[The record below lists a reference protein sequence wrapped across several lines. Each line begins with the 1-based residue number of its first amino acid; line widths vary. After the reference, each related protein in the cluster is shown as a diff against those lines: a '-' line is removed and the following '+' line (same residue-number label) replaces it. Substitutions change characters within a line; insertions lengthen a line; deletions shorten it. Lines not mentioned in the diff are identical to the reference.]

1 MMRTPPPTN
10 ASYLPSVSEGL
21 EPPRSA
27 APPAWPALFPRSCS
41 GSRGSFAALLRAGAA
56 PRRRRVRPRPPSA
69 GWRRSYRRTIT
80 FAELGAVREQVLH
93 QLGRRTELGRAKAPR
108 RCGAASPRA
117 FSSTGGAR
125 HKRPRGLARRSE
137 GLSYD
142 TRRPLRRLVGR
153 GPQPDRH
160 DRGPKCSRARPPRL
174 PLLLAAGDAVR
185 CPHFPR
191 LVWGRG
197 WIISWVIQIATV
209 PIRIACLTRARRLRA
224 GHRDAPPRTSTG
236 SSAPARPTGAAT
248 AVWREM
254 RGSSPAHGPSTTMV
268 WSASP
273 GLQAARSSHPQ
284 ERRLSQPG
292 ATTAAAAAGGRH
304 RLASANGEAAV
315 LARHRRSTRMLWK
328 VFGRHIRPPLLSGA
342 AHGRST
348 RQGSRRRFSPLRT
361 AAARSCYFE
370 LIRANAELP
379 GGTLGCSTSIR
390 TLDVHQ
396 TG

>member
-1 MMRTPPPTN
+1 MT
-10 ASYLPSVSEGL
+10 
-21 EPPRSA
+21 
-27 APPAWPALFPRSCS
+27 
-41 GSRGSFAALLRAGAA
+41 SRGIWFCDSSRFSG
-56 PRRRRVRPRPPSA
+56 
-69 GWRRSYRRTIT
+69 GWAR
-80 FAELGAVREQVLH
+80 
-93 QLGRRTELGRAKAPR
+93 
-108 RCGAASPRA
+108 
-117 FSSTGGAR
+117 GAR
-125 HKRPRGLARRSE
+125 R
-137 GLSYD
+137 
-142 TRRPLRRLVGR
+142 
-153 GPQPDRH
+153 
-160 DRGPKCSRARPPRL
+160 
-174 PLLLAAGDAVR
+174 
-185 CPHFPR
+185 
-191 LVWGRG
+191 
-197 WIISWVIQIATV
+197 
-209 PIRIACLTRARRLRA
+209 RARRRL
-224 GHRDAPPRTSTG
+224 APPRTSTG

-248 AVWREM
+248 AVWRDM

>member
-1 MMRTPPPTN
+1 MFC
-10 ASYLPSVSEGL
+10 G
-21 EPPRSA
+21 
-27 APPAWPALFPRSCS
+27 
-41 GSRGSFAALLRAGAA
+41 
-56 PRRRRVRPRPPSA
+56 
-69 GWRRSYRRTIT
+69 GWAR
-80 FAELGAVREQVLH
+80 
-93 QLGRRTELGRAKAPR
+93 
-108 RCGAASPRA
+108 
-117 FSSTGGAR
+117 GAR
-125 HKRPRGLARRSE
+125 R
-137 GLSYD
+137 
-142 TRRPLRRLVGR
+142 
-153 GPQPDRH
+153 
-160 DRGPKCSRARPPRL
+160 
-174 PLLLAAGDAVR
+174 
-185 CPHFPR
+185 
-191 LVWGRG
+191 
-197 WIISWVIQIATV
+197 
-209 PIRIACLTRARRLRA
+209 RARRRL
-224 GHRDAPPRTSTG
+224 APPRTSTG

-342 AHGRST
+342 AHGRSA

-361 AAARSCYFE
+361 AAARSRYFG

-379 GGTLGCSTSIR
+379 GGTLGCSTSIG
-390 TLDVHQ
+390 TLDVHP